1 MAGYGDD
8 SGFSAWLS
16 DNGYSLQ
23 TDPAP
28 PSAAVL
34 RNRGSNYIDAV
45 YGSRFVGS
53 VVDAAQERQWPREG
67 AIVNG
72 KLLPSNVIPA
82 AVINAS
88 YFAAYQEAVRPG
100 SLSVVGTSAGVVKR
114 VKVGQI
120 EKEYQASQDSDGTA
134 ASITP
139 LISIV
144 DGMLAP
150 YLRDLT
156 LPYIGIWS
164 VGC

>member
-8 SGFSAWLS
+8 TTFEAWLTE
-16 DNGYSLQ
+16 NGYSL
-23 TDPAP
+23 PVGALAP
-28 PSAAVL
+28 AVL
-34 RNRGSNYIDAV
+34 RNRGSQYIDAV

-53 VVDAAQERQWPREG
+53 VVDPVQERQWPREG

-72 KLLPSNVIPA
+72 KPFPSDVVPA

-88 YFAAYQEAVRPG
+88 YYAAYQEAVKPG
-100 SLSVVGTSAGVVKR
+100 SLSVIGTSSSAVKR

-120 EKEYQASQDSDGTA
+120 EKEYQTSKDDDGTA
-134 ASITP
+134 VSITP

-156 LPYIGIWS
+156 QISFGIWS

>member
-1 MAGYGDD
+1 MAGYGEDAT
-8 SGFSAWLS
+8 FQTWLTE
-16 DNGYSLQ
+16 NGYTLPSG
-23 TDPAP
+23 AP
-28 PSAAVL
+28 SPAVL
-34 RNRGSNYIDAV
+34 RNRGSQYIDAV

-53 VVDAAQERQWPREG
+53 VVDPVQERQWPREG
-67 AIVNG
+67 AVVNG
-72 KLLPSNVIPA
+72 KLIPSDVVPA

-88 YFAAYQEAVRPG
+88 YYAAYQEAVKPG
-100 SLSVVGTSAGVVKR
+100 SLSVVGTSSGAVKR

-120 EKEYQASQDSDGTA
+120 EKEYQTAKDSDGTA

-150 YLRDLT
+150 YLRDASVSA
-156 LPYIGIWS
+156 IGIWS

>member
-8 SGFSAWLS
+8 GGFSTWLA
-16 DNGYSLQ
+16 DNGYTLPA
-23 TDPAP
+23 DAPAP
-28 PSAAVL
+28 AVL
-34 RNRGSNYIDAV
+34 RNRGSQYIDAV
-45 YGSRFVGS
+45 YGSRFLGF

-67 AIVNG
+67 AVVNG
-72 KLLPSNVIPA
+72 KLLPSDVVPI

-88 YFAAYQEAVRPG
+88 YQAAWQEASTPG
-100 SLSVVGTSAGVVKR
+100 SLVAVGSSSGAVKR

-120 EKEYQASQDSDGTA
+120 EKEYQTARDADSSA
-134 ASITP
+134 AWLTP

-150 YLRDLT
+150 FLKDEDLQ
-156 LPYIGIWS
+156 YVGIWS